1 MRCAND
7 LRSLGVE
14 KGGRVCIS
22 MPFAPVLIVVAGHN
36 IGTADALKEN
46 VIKAFVSLRVGAS
59 PSSGLIDDLEG

>member
-1 MRCAND
+1 
-7 LRSLGVE
+7 
-14 KGGRVCIS
+14 